1 MLHFCTYFDANYL
14 SRFLPMYRSL
24 ARFCEEDCRLW
35 ALCLDHASEIALSK
49 LQLPS
54 VIPVPLSEL
63 EAHDQDL
70 LGVKGGRSRI
80 EYYFTCTPALI
91 CYLFKTHFEIG
102 LLTYLDA
109 DLHFYS
115 SLRPIWNEMGDAAI
129 LIIPHRFPERLIG
142 QERHGIFNV
151 AFLSFRRDERA
162 QACIESWRRRCLEWC
177 YDRYEE
183 GKFGDQKYLDD
194 WPGLFPG
201 VHVLQHKGADLAP
214 WNIEQYRVTREGD
227 GTYVDGYPLIF
238 YHFQGYQRLSRW
250 AADPGIYAY
259 GQRCPKTAVLNIH
272 VPYVKA
278 VMEAERLLG
287 DKFSLAA
294 CGSGSGRDRKDTD
307 YAGAG
312 PLWRVH
318 YFLEGRV
325 IVWLLGRVWYCDFP
339 WLRKLLGLY
348 DRLRSKGRR
357 EPFVRARDVPV
368 RPRSWSE

>member
-14 SRFLPMYRSL
+14 ARFLPMYRSL
-24 ARFCEEDCRLW
+24 ARFCEEEFRLW
-35 ALCLDHASEIALSK
+35 ALCLDPASESALTE

-54 VIPVPLSEL
+54 VVIVSLADL
-63 EAHDQDL
+63 EAHDRDL
-70 LGVKGGRSRI
+70 RGVKGGRSRI

-91 CYLFKTHFEIG
+91 CYLFQKHGEIE

-115 SLRPIWNEMGDAAI
+115 SLRPIWNEMGDASI
-129 LIIPHRFPERLIG
+129 LIIPHRFPERLID

-162 QACIESWRRRCLEWC
+162 KACIESWRRRCLEWC
-177 YDRYEE
+177 YDRHEE

-194 WPGLFPG
+194 WPGRFPG
-201 VHVLQHKGADLAP
+201 VHVLQYKGANLAP

-227 GTYVDGYPLIF
+227 DICVDGRPLIF
-238 YHFQGYQRLSRW
+238 YHFQGYQRLSGR

-259 GQRCPKTAVLNIH
+259 GQRCSKTAVLSIH

-278 VMEAERLLG
+278 VMEAERLLR
-287 DKFSLAA
+287 DKCSPAA
-294 CGSGSGRDRKDTD
+294 CGSGSGRDKKDTD

-312 PLWRVH
+312 PLWRMH
-318 YFLEGRV
+318 YFLEGRA
-325 IVWLLGRVWYCDFP
+325 IVWLLGRAWYCDSS
-339 WLRKLLGLY
+339 RVRTLLSLY
-348 DRLRSKGRR
+348 DGLRRGRR
-357 EPFVRARDVPV
+357 
-368 RPRSWSE
+368 